1 MEGRSY
7 HGGAETYHTEVQ
19 YLKDGN
25 VIKTDAPETA
35 NSLGEANKLFQRS
48 IRLAFTEDYGQDE
61 VWVHLF
67 KFGKPTKFKSIK
79 KNPRKKKN
87 PGSLAEEISEGF
99 HGRKVR
105 EELEIEEEEL
115 IPDNTAVLGC
125 LLDITVTRDDG
136 KTGIPII
143 FLRDGQKPKRGEEV
157 YVCAPDRNNIEFIG
171 GNQDIGNFSV
181 LAKGDKDKQ
190 FVSLGKVES
199 LAYLAD
205 KHHLQGSNG
214 KEEPYEH
221 SFGRKRFFVFG
232 KRVGRPEL
240 LYDTRNCKISLV
252 GGTYTIEDEGITN

>member
-1 MEGRSY
+1 MPIPSWVKKEGYKYEVLVKGEESQFTKTLRHAKAWAKK
-7 HGGAETYHTEVQ
+7 HGGKV
-19 YLKDGN
+19 
-25 VIKTDAPETA
+25 
-35 NSLGEANKLFQRS
+35 
-48 IRLAFTEDYGQDE
+48 
-61 VWVHLF
+61 
-67 KFGKPTKFKSIK
+67 
-79 KNPRKKKN
+79 RKVN

-115 IPDNTAVLGC
+115 IPNNTAVLGC

-221 SFGRKRFFVFG
+221 EFGRKRFFVFG

>member
-1 MEGRSY
+1 MAR
-7 HGGAETYHTEVQ
+7 
-19 YLKDGN
+19 K
-25 VIKTDAPETA
+25 
-35 NSLGEANKLFQRS
+35 
-48 IRLAFTEDYGQDE
+48 
-61 VWVHLF
+61 
-67 KFGKPTKFKSIK
+67 K
-79 KNPRKKKN
+79 KNPSDPFEAGKAKGEMYTSIRVRPDRSTFLHTFSKWYKEEGKATGINKDDALTKFTEGFRAGYKLSN

-181 LAKGDKDKQ
+181 LAKGDKNKQ